1 MYGLIHGPFTDE
13 YKRSQSTYQLC
24 CEHNLSS
31 TLSDTP
37 EQLVRYK
44 IAKIMGACRHV
55 VKRLDLVQGAA

>member
-1 MYGLIHGPFTDE
+1 MYGLIQGPFTDE
-13 YKRSQSTYQLC
+13 YKRSQSTHQLC

-37 EQLVRYK
+37 EQFVYK